1 MAIFEAIIFGT
12 TKDLDPS
19 KITWVLDIHAHVQPL
34 TSRMKY
40 LAIFH
45 TASSPIA
52 QCMWLRIFLQ
62 VGGKYLVRGV
72 LLI

>member
-12 TKDLDPS
+12 TKDLDTS
-19 KITWVLDIHAHVQPL
+19 KLPGYDIHAYVQPL
-34 TSRMKY
+34 ASRMKY

-45 TASSPIA
+45 TAPSPIA
-52 QCMWLRIFLQ
+52 QCMWLRVFLQ